1 MKTIRD
7 FLRKH
12 ALLLLAA
19 LVVVSVPAGVALGKY
34 VKNVEVTKTLNLN
47 VSMVT
52 VEYTIDKN
60 KMREVISRLK
70 KKSTT
75 LKFVKGNDE
84 ALKGLEELSKSGIQD
99 VNLNSGKIGV
109 YQSND
114 GTTIYIAPM
123 DGSRNVMYAP
133 GDSSSLLSAALGL
146 SNSLQTIY
154 FDNLDTSRVTNMGGM
169 FQNCHA
175 LTSLNLE
182 GLDTSNVTSMAS
194 MFYGCE
200 SLTTLDLSSLITSN
214 VTTMNSMFYDCKS
227 LTSLDLSNL
236 DTSNVAFTVNSNGD
250 IVGGMNYMFGYCSA
264 LTELDLSSFNTS
276 KVTGMTDMFWNC
288 SELERIY
295 VGRRFVTDKVTEDA
309 DTMFGWCGKL
319 IGEKG
324 TIYSDD
330 KCDITYARIDGGT
343 SAPGYFWSAI
353 GIQSLTNSVNVNV
366 DSAYGFDV
374 DHAA

>member
-19 LVVVSVPAGVALGKY
+19 LVVLSVPAGVALGKY

-60 KMREVISRLK
+60 KMREVISRLT

-99 VNLNSGKIGV
+99 DSLESGKIGV

-133 GDSSSLLSAALGL
+133 GDSNSLLSAALGL
-146 SNSLQTIY
+146 SVSLKTIS

-200 SLTTLDLSSLITSN
+200 SLTTLDLSILNTSK

-227 LTSLDLSNL
+227 LTSLNLSNL
-236 DTSNVAFTVNSNGD
+236 DTSNVAFTVNSVGD
-250 IVGGMNYMFGYCSA
+250 EVGGMNYMFTNCSA
-264 LTELDLSSFNTS
+264 LTELDLSSFDTS
-276 KVTGMTDMFWNC
+276 NVTGMTDMFYGCEN
-288 SELERIY
+288 LERIY
-295 VGRRFVTDKVTEDA
+295 VGDGFVTKKVTEPA

-324 TIYSDD
+324 TIYGWN
-330 KCDITYARIDGGT
+330 KRGITYAHIDGGT

-353 GIQSLTNSVNVNV
+353 GTQSLTNSVSVNV

-374 DHAA
+374 DPAA

>member
-19 LVVVSVPAGVALGKY
+19 LVVVSVPVGGALGKY

-60 KMREVISRLK
+60 EMWNVISRLK

-99 VNLNSGKIGV
+99 VSLHSGEIGV
-109 YQSND
+109 YQSTD

-133 GDSSSLLSAALGL
+133 KDSSWLLCGSYLGL
-146 SNSLQTIY
+146 SDSLQTIY
-154 FDNLDTSRVTNMGGM
+154 FDNLDTSRVTNMAAM
-169 FQNCHA
+169 FKNCYA
-175 LTSLNLE
+175 LTSLNLD

-194 MFYGCE
+194 MFSNCE
-200 SLTTLDLSSLITSN
+200 ALTSLDLSKLNTRN
-214 VTTMNSMFYDCKS
+214 VTTMNSMFDGCES
-227 LTSLDLSNL
+227 LTSLNLSNL
-236 DTSNVAFTVNSNGD
+236 DTSNVAFTVNSVGD
-250 IVGGMNYMFGYCSA
+250 EVGGMNYMFTNCSA
-264 LTELDLSSFNTS
+264 LTELDLSSFDTS
-276 KVTGMTDMFWNC
+276 NVTGMTDMFWKC
-288 SELERIY
+288 EKLTVIY
-295 VGRRFVTDKVTEDA
+295 VGDGFVTGQVTEPA
-309 DTMFGWCGKL
+309 DTMFGWCEKL
-319 IGEKG
+319 KGEKG
-324 TIYSDD
+324 TTYAWG
-330 KCDITYARIDGGT
+330 KFGLEYARIDGGPT
-343 SAPGYFWSAI
+343 SLTPGYFSSKNANNT
-353 GIQSLTNSVNVNV
+353 TNTVTFSDGTNGMII
-366 DSAYGFDV
+366 S
-374 DHAA
+374 

>member
-1 MKTIRD
+1 MKTLCD
-7 FLRKH
+7 FLRRH

-19 LVVVSVPAGVALGKY
+19 LVVLSVPAGVALGKY

-52 VEYTIDKN
+52 VEYTIYKN
-60 KMREVISRLK
+60 EMWKVISRLPK
-70 KKSTT
+70 GSTT

-99 VNLNSGKIGV
+99 DSLESGKIGV

-146 SNSLQTIY
+146 STSLQTIY

-194 MFYGCE
+194 MFYGCD
-200 SLTTLDLSSLITSN
+200 SLTTLDLSILNTSK
-214 VTTMNSMFYDCKS
+214 VTTMNSMFDNCVS
-227 LTSLDLSNL
+227 LTSLDLNRL
-236 DTSNVAFTVNSNGD
+236 NTSNVTDMDF
-250 IVGGMNYMFGYCSA
+250 MFEYCES
-264 LTELDLSSFNTS
+264 LTKLDLSSFDTR
-276 KVTGMTDMFWNC
+276 KVTGMNMMFWMC
-288 SELERIY
+288 KKLETIY
-295 VGRRFVTDKVTEDA
+295 VGSEFVTGQVTKFRDSV
-309 DTMFGWCGKL
+309 FGWCEKL
-319 IGEKG
+319 KGENG
-324 TIYSDD
+324 TTYAASQNSSLD
-330 KCDITYARIDGGT
+330 YARIDRP
-343 SAPGYFWSAI
+343 SQPGYFSSKNANNT
-353 GIQSLTNSVNVNV
+353 TNTVTFSDGTNGMII
-366 DSAYGFDV
+366 S
-374 DHAA
+374 

>member
-19 LVVVSVPAGVALGKY
+19 LVVASVPVGGALGKY
-34 VKNVEVTKTLNLN
+34 AASVDVTDTLNLN

-60 KMREVISRLK
+60 KMWKAISGLP

-99 VNLNSGKIGV
+99 VNLNSGEIGV
-109 YQSND
+109 YQSTD

-133 GDSSSLLSAALGL
+133 EGSSWLLCGSYLGL

-154 FDNLDTSRVTNMGGM
+154 FDNLDTSRVTDMASM
-169 FQNCHA
+169 FMNCYA
-175 LTSLNLE
+175 LTSLNLD
-182 GLDTSNVTSMAS
+182 GLDTSNVTRMAS
-194 MFYGCE
+194 MF
-200 SLTTLDLSSLITSN
+200 SN
-214 VTTMNSMFYDCKS
+214 CKA
-227 LTSLDLSNL
+227 LTSLDLSKLDTSKVTTMNTMFHGCESLTSLNL
-236 DTSNVAFTVNSNGD
+236 SNLNTSNVADGGNNF
-250 IVGGMNYMFGYCSA
+250 GGMNYMFYKCSA

-276 KVTGMTDMFWNC
+276 KVTGMTDMFWKC
-288 SELERIY
+288 EKLKTIF
-295 VGRRFVTDKVTEDA
+295 VGNGFVTDKVTEPA
-309 DTMFGWCGKL
+309 DTMFGWCEMLK
-319 IGEKG
+319 GEKS
-324 TIYSDD
+324 TTYASSEVT
-330 KCDITYARIDGGT
+330 DIAYARIDNPPT
-343 SAPGYFWSAI
+343 FPGYFTSKNAN
-353 GIQSLTNSVNVNV
+353 STTNTATFINLSNGMNI
-366 DSAYGFDV
+366 S
-374 DHAA
+374 